1 MQAAQRH
8 SSNNLA
14 ILNTGNN
21 NSSIYNNDDF
31 DDESS
36 MDSYISSP
44 AHLSPNGNGMTRKG
58 SFALRP
64 NHINFHHFSGSQP
77 FLVVDAQNRKFT
89 FR

>member
-1 MQAAQRH
+1 VQAAQRH

-21 NSSIYNNDDF
+21 SSIYNNDDF
-31 DDESS
+31 DDECS
-36 MDSYISSP
+36 MDSYNSSP

-64 NHINFHHFSGSQP
+64 NLINFQHFSGSQH
-77 FLVVDAQNRKFT
+77 FLIVDAQNRKIA